1 MKVQNKSRRTYQ
13 HSYFNEKGALVIIE
27 LLPGSVKEVD
37 DKIAETWLKTGDV
50 IEYADPKEQAKLAD
64 ENAKLKEELAKLKGE
79 STETKDID
87 ELKKEADELGITY
100 AKNIGAAKL
109 QEKINKFK
117 EA

>member
-13 HSYFNEKGALVIIE
+13 HSFFNTKGALEIIN
-27 LLPGSVKEVD
+27 LRPGCSLEVD
-37 DKIAETWLKTGDV
+37 DEVAKVWLKTGDV
-50 IEYADPKEQAKLAD
+50 VEYADPKEQAKLAN

-79 STETKDID
+79 SAETKSIED
-87 ELKKEADELGITY
+87 LKKEADELGITY

-109 QEKINKFK
+109 QEKINKAK